1 MPTRVV
7 KFKKSTR
14 RHGRKASRKTS
25 RKAVRKMRHRRQR
38 GGGELNIYA
47 KLDGTAVSNLSSDA
61 PNLAAAA
68 PLTAG
73 ASMITAKFSSPIT
86 FTGATW
92 SKWDGAA
99 WAPVGTYL
107 TNAAASSYTF
117 AAMVGAAS
125 KVMKAP
131 RTIPPFGATEM
142 ALPATGV
149 STSTVVVNNI
159 TSTISGFGGSA
170 TIPTT
175 KSPVNNT
182 DVNLK
187 ITFRTSP

>member
-1 MPTRVV
+1 MPSRVA
-7 KFKKSTR
+7 KFKKTTR
-14 RHGRKASRKTS
+14 RRVSRKASRK
-25 RKAVRKMRHRRQR
+25 VQRRRLR
-38 GGGELNIYA
+38 GGGEINIYA
-47 KLDGTAVSNLSSDA
+47 KLDGTTVSNLSCDA
-61 PNLAAAA
+61 NNLAAAA
-68 PLTAG
+68 PLTPG
-73 ASMITAKFSSPIT
+73 TSMITAKFSSPIT

-107 TNAAASSYTF
+107 TTPVASSYTF
-117 AAMVGAAS
+117 AAMVGTTS
-125 KVMKAP
+125 KTLRVP
-131 RTIPPFGATEM
+131 RTAPPFGAKEM

-159 TSTISGFGGSA
+159 TGNTSAFGATA

-175 KSPVNNT
+175 KSPVGNMS

-187 ITFRTSP
+187 ITFKTTP